1 MRTLLT
7 TLALLL
13 FAAFAQAQVFAVSFK
28 EEKTAKKFKDHLVL
42 IGGEQVVVG
51 EGKFGIFLDGDL
63 IKWASAGKNELWV
76 SDSAD
81 PSFVPYKYK
90 GDDRVPTNPKGVIE
104 ITGEQI
110 KSIRVLIREQSLAGL
125 AEEYRSRMAKIQEI
139 SGERDKAVKASRDW
153 FMAHQRLISNYER
166 LQNWMASTC
175 FPIAAKKIE
184 KEIER
189 QRKNVA
195 ADALAERLA
204 RAKAAIH
211 VATTP
216 SDLVEAAKSISGGK
230 VTFKVQE
237 SLHVRIVYRTEVG
250 DDRVRALL
258 EFAEEGI
265 DGFRGDCVDPYL
277 DVDFEDKIPDR
288 IFAEFWFGPEDESEY
303 DRYATEYYRHNWGDH
318 KAESLKLSGAAMG
331 RALPPESVHYW
342 KFTEQSDLEGMVAH
356 GLGHDLA
363 LLHYNLSLTR
373 PSTQDWLL
381 EGAGFYISLE
391 FLGRNSVTCKTF
403 KDTAYANE
411 KKKAGERNEKLGLR
425 DFYNALALD
434 SGPAIE
440 TLAIKELYTLAEADV
455 AKSWSFFDF
464 LVKKEGKNGQRF
476 LRAACEFS
484 KDKKTFMEK
493 WREKSNQIY
502 DIDKGDVFKAM
513 DARWKA
519 FAENGQETGDTARRK
534 G

>member
-7 TLALLL
+7 TITLLL
-13 FAAFAQAQVFAVSFK
+13 LAAVAQAQVLAVSFK
-28 EEKTAKKFKDHLVL
+28 DDKTARKYKDHLVL
-42 IGGEQVVVG
+42 INGEQVVVG
-51 EGKFGIFLDGDL
+51 EGKFAMYLEGDS
-63 IKWASAGKNELWV
+63 IKYAGAGKNELWV
-76 SDSAD
+76 SDPAD

-90 GDDRVPTNPKGVIE
+90 GEERVPSNPKGVLE
-104 ITGEQI
+104 INGEHI
-110 KSIRVLIREQSLAGL
+110 KNIRVLIAQQSLAGL
-125 AEEYRSRMAKIQEI
+125 SEEYRDRLSKIQEI
-139 SGERDKAVKASRDW
+139 SSERDKATKASREW
-153 FMAHQRLISNYER
+153 FMAHQRLLSNYER
-166 LQNWMASTC
+166 LQNWLSSTC
-175 FPIAAKKIE
+175 FPLAAKKLE

-189 QRKNVA
+189 QKKNVA

-204 RAKAAIH
+204 NAKAAIKT
-211 VATTP
+211 VATP
-216 SDLVEAAKSISGGK
+216 SDLVACAQSISAGK
-230 VTFKVQE
+230 VAFKVQE

-250 DDRVRALL
+250 DDRVKALL

-288 IFAEFWFGPEDESEY
+288 IFAEFWFGPEEESEY
-303 DRYATEYYRHNWGDH
+303 DRYAVEYYRHNWGEH
-318 KAESLKLSGAAMG
+318 KAESLKMGGAAII

-342 KFTEQSDLEGMVAH
+342 KYNEQADLEGLIAH

-363 LLHYNLSLTR
+363 LLDYNLSLTK
-373 PSTQDWLL
+373 PVAQDWLL
-381 EGAGFYISLE
+381 EGAGFYVSLE

-403 KDTAYANE
+403 KETVYVHE
-411 KKKAGERNEKLGLR
+411 KKKEGERNEKLGLR

-434 SGPAIE
+434 SGPPIDK
-440 TLAIKELYTLAEADV
+440 LAAKDLYSLEEPDV

-464 LVKKEGKNGQRF
+464 LAKKEGKNGQRF

-484 KDKKTFMEK
+484 KDKPTFLQK
-493 WREKSNQIY
+493 WREKSNQIFNV
-502 DIDKGDVFKAM
+502 DQGDVFKAI
-513 DARWKA
+513 DTRWKA